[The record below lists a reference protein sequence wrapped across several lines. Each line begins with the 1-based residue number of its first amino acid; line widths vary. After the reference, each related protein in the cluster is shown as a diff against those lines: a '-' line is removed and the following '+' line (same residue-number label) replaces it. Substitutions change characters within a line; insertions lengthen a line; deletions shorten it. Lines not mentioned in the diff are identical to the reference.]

1 MDSDTFA
8 QLEQRIGQAVDRI
21 RNLTEER
28 ARLSAQQEELEA
40 RLAELTSHN
49 AKLQVE
55 VQELQEANGKRD
67 DFEATRQEI
76 ERRVEGLL
84 ERFAELDE
92 IAGE

>member
-1 MDSDTFA
+1 MDSDTFT
-8 QLEQRIGQAVDRI
+8 QLERRIGQAVDRI
-21 RNLTEER
+21 RSLDEER
-28 ARLSAQQEELEA
+28 RQLRARQEELEA
-40 RLAELTSHN
+40 RLAELTGHN

-55 VQELQEANGKRD
+55 VEELGDARRQAED
-67 DFEATRQEI
+67 YEATRQEI